1 MEVTGKITKVLDVQK
16 GTSKEGKEWQKLI
29 FTLETTEQYNNLYA
43 FEVFGSEKVETF
55 NKFNKVGDDVKVDFN
70 VSTNEWQGKY
80 FTSLQAWKVFKADAM
95 EQATAVIDAA
105 FEPAGDLNELD
116 NDLPF

>member
-43 FEVFGSEKVETF
+43 FEIFGAEKVETF

-80 FTSLQAWKVFKADAM
+80 FTSLQAWKVFKA
-95 EQATAVIDAA
+95 ESNLEKAVAIIDSVMP
-105 FEPAGDLNELD
+105 PADEE
-116 NDLPF
+116 DLPF